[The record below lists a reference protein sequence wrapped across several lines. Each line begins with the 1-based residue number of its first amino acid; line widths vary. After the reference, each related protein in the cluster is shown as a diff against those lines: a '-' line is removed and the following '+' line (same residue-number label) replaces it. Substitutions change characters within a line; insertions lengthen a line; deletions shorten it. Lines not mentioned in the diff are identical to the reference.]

1 MDPWTILGWILVVA
15 FTPVALLT
23 VVLLLATLISITE
36 GIYLER
42 MRKRAERERV
52 RERQE
57 RLCVDEEFDALLRDR
72 DNP

>member
-1 MDPWTILGWILVVA
+1 MDPWMILGWILVAA

-57 RLCVDEEFDALLRDR
+57 RLRVDGEFDALLRDR
-72 DNP
+72 DDS